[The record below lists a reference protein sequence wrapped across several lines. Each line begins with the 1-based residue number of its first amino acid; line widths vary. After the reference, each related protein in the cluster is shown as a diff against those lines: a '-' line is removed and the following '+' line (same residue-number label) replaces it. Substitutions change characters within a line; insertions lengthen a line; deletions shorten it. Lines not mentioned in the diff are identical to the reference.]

1 MFRFSAIK
9 PARRKQKKSKVSFEM
24 NGVVEDS
31 SRGRRSGA
39 TRGHSEKHR
48 EGVSDSGSASGSRA
62 SQLFPTSIASAGG
75 LNRHI
80 LPNRTTVFTFLVVTI
95 GTIASMLFLAIGI
108 SGAVREQQIQF
119 DLRAEELMIEIQA
132 AFADYETAGL
142 WLHQSCRSGQITREE
157 FRNVYENMVHGGLEV
172 KVCVGQELD
181 HFFKVRGT
189 NHFFPYSLPLNRA
202 LHGSPMLPERSA
214 KV

>member
-62 SQLFPTSIASAGG
+62 SQLFPNSISSGE

-80 LPNRTTVFTFLVVTI
+80 RPNRTTVFSFLVVTI

-172 KVCVGQELD
+172 KVCVGQELGNFLKIPGTH
-181 HFFKVRGT
+181 HFV
-189 NHFFPYSLPLNRA
+189 FFIRCL
-202 LHGSPMLPERSA
+202 
-214 KV
+214 

>member
-1 MFRFSAIK
+1 MD
-9 PARRKQKKSKVSFEM
+9 
-24 NGVVEDS
+24 GVVEDS
-31 SRGRRSGA
+31 SRGRRCGA
-39 TRGHSEKHR
+39 SRGISHSEEHQDR
-48 EGVSDSGSASGSRA
+48 GTGTSESGSASGSRA
-62 SQLFPTSIASAGG
+62 SQLFPNSISSGE

-80 LPNRTTVFTFLVVTI
+80 RPNRTTVFSFLVVTI

-202 LHGSPMLPERSA
+202 LHGSPMLPETSA